1 MPVAL
6 SVDCLA
12 TQGNHMPMWVTSNT
26 AVAGDNGVVRERDSD
41 EALSYGVD
49 TLSNYVAR
57 LSFDVMMEEFA
68 GTYFCISG
76 ISGQFAEIYITT
88 GN

>member
-12 TQGNHMPMWVTSNT
+12 TQGNHLPMWVTSNT
-26 AVAGDNGVVRERDSD
+26 VVGGDNGVIRERDSN
-41 EALSYGVD
+41 ETLSYGVD
-49 TLSNYVAR
+49 ALSNYIAR
-57 LSFDVMMEEFA
+57 LSFDIIMEEYA
-68 GTYFCISG
+68 GTYFCVSG